1 MQQHAAYAVLFDLDG
16 TLVQSDDLY
25 YRATQS
31 MLDWVGRS
39 LDELTPEE
47 RSRIPGRS
55 ALENMRFYSERF
67 GLPQPVEALVDRR
80 MDDVCRMLEE
90 EGVMLVPGAREILES
105 LRFADVPVALASS
118 SPERYVSR
126 VLQVTALGEFFQ
138 VVKTGDDVT
147 CYKPDPEIF
156 LSAAK
161 DLGIPAERCLVVE
174 DAHSGILAGKAA
186 GMKVLAIESE
196 VTLPHQAAL
205 ADRQVRDFCGLV
217 ARDLVA
223 IIHGVPLV

>member
-1 MQQHAAYAVLFDLDG
+1 MQRNGAHAVLFDLDG

-25 YRATQS
+25 HRATQS

-47 RSRIPGRS
+47 RAHIPGRS
-55 ALENMRFYSERF
+55 ALENMRFYSQRF
-67 GLPQPVEALVDRR
+67 GLPQPVEALVERR

-90 EGVMLVPGAREILES
+90 EGVMLIPGAREILES
-105 LRFADVPVALASS
+105 LRFANVPVALASS
-118 SPERYVSR
+118 SPQRYVSR
-126 VLQVTALGEFFQ
+126 VLQVTALGEFFD

-147 CYKPDPEIF
+147 AYKPDPEIF
-156 LSAAK
+156 LRAAQ
-161 DLGIPAERCLVVE
+161 DLGIPASQCLVVE

-186 GMKVLAIESE
+186 GMKVLAINNE

-205 ADRQVRDFCGLV
+205 ADRQAQDFCGLV
-217 ARDLVA
+217 AGDLVA